1 LSAIIFFRFVI
12 GKLIR
17 SSLNKSGELCMND
30 VKITV
35 LDPRGQPTGKFG
47 RRGEPGSEMMSIFD
61 PKTQPVMDIDD
72 LPRRMAERLDT
83 LEGRT
88 IYLVDTGFA
97 GSNEFLQEVQEWFAE
112 NMPEVK
118 TVLHVKAGNTFAD
131 DPETWMLLKK
141 EADGVVF
148 GVGG

>member
-1 LSAIIFFRFVI
+1 ME
-12 GKLIR
+12 
-17 SSLNKSGELCMND
+17 NK
-30 VKITV
+30 KITV

-61 PKTQPVMDIDD
+61 PKTQPVMSIDD
-72 LPRRMAERLDT
+72 LPRRMATRLHT
-83 LEGRT
+83 LEGKT

-97 GSNEFLQEVQEWFAE
+97 GANEFLQEVRLWFKE

-131 DPETWMLLKK
+131 DPESWVLCKK
-141 EADGVVF
+141 EADGVVL

>member
-1 LSAIIFFRFVI
+1 
-12 GKLIR
+12 
-17 SSLNKSGELCMND
+17 
-30 VKITV
+30 
-35 LDPRGQPTGKFG
+35 
-47 RRGEPGSEMMSIFD
+47 MMSIFD

>member
-1 LSAIIFFRFVI
+1 MSNN
-12 GKLIR
+12 LIQ
-17 SSLNKSGELCMND
+17 
-30 VKITV
+30 V

-61 PKTQPVMDIDD
+61 PKTQPVMSIDD
-72 LPRRMAERLDT
+72 LPRRMAPRLDT
-83 LEGRT
+83 LEGKT

-97 GSNEFLQEVQEWFAE
+97 GANEFLQEVQLWFKE

-131 DPETWMLLKK
+131 DPESWVLCKK
-141 EADGVVF
+141 EADGVVL

>member
-1 LSAIIFFRFVI
+1 
-12 GKLIR
+12 
-17 SSLNKSGELCMND
+17 MND

-97 GSNEFLQEVQEWFAE
+97 GSNEFLQEVQEWFVK